1 MRFVRT
7 SQIALFVLG
16 AIIPSALLSST
27 ASAADVPIDV
37 STAIGPRAIH
47 IAGTVGGAQRL
58 RAVLYATFSP
68 DLPIVLLTQRTLTA
82 DGNGHFDATIPIA
95 PAYFPGAVI
104 SVIVQSSSGSF
115 IGQGSVTIPTPSFP

>member
-7 SQIALFVLG
+7 SQIALFMFG
-16 AIIPSALLSST
+16 AVIPTMLVSST
-27 ASAADVPIDV
+27 ASAADVPISV
-37 STAIGPRAIH
+37 STAIGPRAIRV
-47 IAGTVGGAQRL
+47 AGTVGGAQRL

-82 DGNGHFDATIPIA
+82 DATGHFDATIPIA
-95 PAYFPGAVI
+95 PAYYPGTVI

-115 IGQGSVTIPTPSFP
+115 IGQGSVTIPVPSFP

>member
-16 AIIPSALLSST
+16 TVIPSTMVSST

-47 IAGTVGGAQRL
+47 VAGTVGGAQRL

-68 DLPIVLLTQRTLTA
+68 DLPIVLLTQRTLTTDA
-82 DGNGHFDATIPIA
+82 RGHFDATIPIA
-95 PAYFPGAVI
+95 PAYYSGTII